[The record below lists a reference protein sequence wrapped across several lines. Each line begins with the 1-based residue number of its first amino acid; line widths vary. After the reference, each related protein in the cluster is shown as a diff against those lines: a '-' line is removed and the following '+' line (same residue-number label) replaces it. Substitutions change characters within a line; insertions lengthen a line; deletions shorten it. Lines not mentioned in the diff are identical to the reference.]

1 VIKIA
6 LLSSPLC
13 DFGKKIIDFSLKN
26 VDEKIY
32 TLNDLIGSNGTLVMF
47 ICNHCPYVKAIIT
60 KLVTTTRELEKIGIN
75 SIAIMPN
82 DFIKYPE
89 DNFENMCIFSKKHK
103 FNFPYLIDESQKV
116 AKDFGAVCTPDFF
129 GYNREGLLNY
139 RGRISEMNNL
149 KFVNEKNELLN
160 AMTMISKTNR
170 GPKIQ
175 YPSAGCSVK
184 WKN

>member
-1 VIKIA
+1 MV
-6 LLSSPLC
+6 LLNSPVC
-13 DFGKKIIDFSLKN
+13 DFGRKIINFSLQNIDKKIYKLD
-26 VDEKIY
+26 
-32 TLNDLIGSNGTLVMF
+32 DLIGSNGTLIMF

-60 KLVTTTRELEKIGIN
+60 KLVTTTKELKKIGIN

-89 DNFENMCIFSKKHK
+89 DNFENMCIFFKKHK

-149 KFVNEKNELLN
+149 KFVNDKNELLD
-160 AMTMISKTNR
+160 AMIMISKTNK
-170 GPKIQ
+170 GPRD
-175 YPSAGCSVK
+175 SVS
-184 WKN
+184 

>member
-1 VIKIA
+1 
-6 LLSSPLC
+6 
-13 DFGKKIIDFSLKN
+13 
-26 VDEKIY
+26 
-32 TLNDLIGSNGTLVMF
+32 MF

-60 KLVTTTRELEKIGIN
+60 KLVTTTRELKKIGIN

-149 KFVNEKNELLN
+149 KFVNDKNELLD
-160 AMTMISKTNR
+160 AMIMISKTNK
-170 GPKIQ
+170 GPRD
-175 YPSAGCSVK
+175 SVP
-184 WKN
+184 